1 MFKILFIILSLSYS
15 ELLANKKTGR
25 LSFGGGIHNFMKN
38 GYSVCVQPAAGGCDP
53 NSNTNAVLPVPYKDI
68 STVFSFEYFAKR
80 NIFKILK
87 PFIGYNHTTDD
98 ASYSY
103 FGLSADLFFGDCK
116 CYIVTPTL
124 AAGWYINGDEIRLG
138 HKVEFRS
145 GGDIYYRF
153 KNNVRIGVGFYHISN
168 AGLGDSNPG
177 AEQAILKYQIPF

>member
-1 MFKILFIILSLSYS
+1 MFLSSS

-38 GYSVCVQPAAGGCDP
+38 GYSVCVQPGAGGCDP
-53 NSNTNAVLPVPYKDI
+53 NSSTNAVLPVPFKDI

-98 ASYSY
+98 ARYSY
-103 FGLSADLFFGDCK
+103 FGLSADLFLV
-116 CYIVTPTL
+116 IVNVTVTPTL
-124 AAGWYINGDEIRLG
+124 AAGWYINGDELVKSKLSLER
-138 HKVEFRS
+138 
-145 GGDIYYRF
+145 GDIYYRF

-177 AEQAILKYQIPF
+177 AEQAILKYQIPFVLLEKDV